1 MEFLLLW
8 IDELDDALCALRHL
22 APKILGF
29 VVAIALFVGT
39 CVALVRMPQV
49 ALAMV
54 AFALSASL
62 VESCRRRRMRE
73 KKVSSF

>member
-29 VVAIALFVGT
+29 VVAVALFAGT

-49 ALAMV
+49 ALAMIAV
-54 AFALSASL
+54 VLSASL
-62 VESCRRRRMRE
+62 VESYRRRRMRE
-73 KKVSSF
+73 KKTSGF